1 MRPALGTYI
10 PGASAV
16 HALDPRAKLTVAAVA
31 VAALFA
37 APTWPV
43 LIAVLAL
50 SLLAGRVAGIPLRY
64 SLRVLMPVAFI
75 AAFTVAANALS
86 VSEVARAA
94 AHVAGA
100 VLDLGPITLSLPGLV
115 RGLYFALRLA
125 AMMLATTLVT
135 LTTSPVALTDGMATM
150 MRPTARFG
158 VPVDDIATML
168 SIALRFIPTIID
180 EVDRIVVAQ
189 TARGARFD
197 VGSPLTRARA
207 WVPVIVPLFVQLFR
221 RADTLALAMEARCY
235 GSATRTRLRAL
246 QMRPADIATVVGAL
260 AALVLAIASRGW

>member
-1 MRPALGTYI
+1 MRPSLGTYI
-10 PGASAV
+10 PGTSVV
-16 HALDPRAKLTVAAVA
+16 HTLDPRAKLTVAALA
-31 VAALFA
+31 VVALFA
-37 APTWPV
+37 VPTWPV
-43 LIAVLAL
+43 LTAILAI
-50 SLLAGRVAGIPLRY
+50 SLLAARIAGIPLRY
-64 SLRVLMPVAFI
+64 SLRVLVPVAFI

-86 VSEVARAA
+86 VSEAARAA
-94 AHVAGA
+94 AHAAGVA
-100 VLDLGPITLSLPGLV
+100 VDLGPLTLSLPGLA
-115 RGLYFALRLA
+115 RGLFFALRLA

-150 MRPTARFG
+150 MRPTARLG

-180 EVDRIVVAQ
+180 EVDRIVTAQ

-207 WVPVIVPLFVQLFR
+207 WIPVIVPLFVQMFR

-235 GSATRTRLRAL
+235 GSATRTRLRTL
-246 QMRPADIATVVGAL
+246 EMRPSDVATMVVAFVAL
-260 AALVLAIASRGW
+260 AVALLSWGW